1 MKKPEKPPRKK
12 KLRHGFKAEAERIS
26 LRLRQEMG
34 LKDYSPLDAFELAE
48 HLSIPIFSPAGLGLS
63 QTDINHLLGSS
74 GWSAFTI
81 INKRGVKVVVH
92 NNLQSNPRQQSNIMH
107 ELSHILC
114 KHSNASTVDLYK
126 EYNLPSY
133 MREFDESQEAE
144 AIYLGGCL
152 QLPRASLLWSI
163 GSQSMSKKEISGYYT
178 ASSEMVTFRINT
190 TGVKYQ
196 LKYSTI
202 R

>member
-1 MKKPEKPPRKK
+1 MKKPEKVPRKK

-26 LRLRQEMG
+26 LGLREEMG

-48 HLSIPIFSPAGLGLS
+48 HMGIPVFTPAGLGLPQS
-63 QTDINHLLGSS
+63 HINNLVDSS
-74 GWSAFTI
+74 GWSAFTL
-81 INKRGVKVVVH
+81 INKRGQKIIVH
-92 NNLQSNPRQQSNIMH
+92 NNMQSNSRQQSNIMH

-114 KHSNASTVDLYK
+114 KHSNANTVDLYK

-144 AIYLGGCL
+144 AIYLGACL
-152 QLPRASLLWSI
+152 QLPRASLLWAI
-163 GSQSMSKKEISGYYT
+163 ASQNMSKKEISGYYT

-196 LKYSTI
+196 LKYATI

>member
-1 MKKPEKPPRKK
+1 MKKPENFTKKK

-26 LRLRQEMG
+26 LGLRQEMD
-34 LKDYSPLDAFELAE
+34 LNDYSPLDAFQLA
-48 HLSIPIFSPAGLGLS
+48 HYMDVSIFTPAGLGLA
-63 QTDINHLLGSS
+63 QTHIDNLVGSS
-74 GWSAFTI
+74 GWSAFTL
-81 INKRGVKVVVH
+81 INKRDKKIIVH
-92 NNLQSNPRQQSNIMH
+92 NNLQSIPRQQSNIMH

-114 KHSNASTVDLYK
+114 KHTNANSTNIYK

-133 MREFDESQEAE
+133 MREFDEAQEAE

-152 QLPRASLLWSI
+152 QIPRECLLWSI
-163 GSQSMSKKEISGYYT
+163 GNQNMSKKEISNYYL
-178 ASSEMVTFRINT
+178 ASTEMVTFRINS
-190 TGVKYQ
+190 TGIKYQ